1 MYEVFQIVHTI
12 SFLTGESFC
21 FDCAFMRTE
30 SSACNFMCLMIG
42 RIFYRLASDLIPFEP
57 CHIMIQLMTLLLH
70 VMQLGEWAQ
79 WGIRSIPGSLSSGKT
94 NNILTMEGTAKHITE
109 PITPKS
115 AYSQLLYQ
123 MSKMSAVSLM
133 PPDPR
138 GV

>member
-70 VMQLGEWAQ
+70 VM
-79 WGIRSIPGSLSSGKT
+79 
-94 NNILTMEGTAKHITE
+94 
-109 PITPKS
+109 
-115 AYSQLLYQ
+115 
-123 MSKMSAVSLM
+123 
-133 PPDPR
+133 
-138 GV
+138 